1 MLYNKQNE
9 HKRIVSHWLARM
21 RVAISLAFKDY
32 SFLLFY
38 VFLMQYE
45 LNTPLLFLDH
55 LHDKRVDLLGAVA
68 SIAALVEVEKLLLES
83 AVGGRELE
91 WPEKVGGFLEV
102 GADSED
108 LVNEILAADDVL
120 LAKDF
125 LDNLVIGDGDALL
138 VDLAKA
144 PLVHESPH
152 GLEGWGSRTQCRA
165 RRGEAC

>member
-9 HKRIVSHWLARM
+9 HKRIVSHWLRARA
-21 RVAISLAFKDY
+21 RGDFACFQGLL
-32 SFLLFY
+32 FLLFY

-45 LNTPLLFLDH
+45 LNTPPLFLDH

-125 LDNLVIGDGDALL
+125 LDNLVIGDGMRLLTLPKPLLYTRALTVL
-138 VDLAKA
+138 RV
-144 PLVHESPH
+144 
-152 GLEGWGSRTQCRA
+152 G
-165 RRGEAC
+165 